1 MGVSSC
7 NSLAS
12 ALQDEFSGFYFY
24 SSRRKKYGL
33 STLNIRPK
41 TGKYSWSEDESNVE
55 MLTLLTWYPKTEKIG
70 IFIVIGPS
78 KERVHIYY
86 QCHRF
91 LTVLIE
97 LFTLMLQL
105 ITASLR

>member
-24 SSRRKKYGL
+24 SSRRKKSGL

-78 KERVHIYY
+78 KERVYIYY
-86 QCHRF
+86 RF
-91 LTVLIE
+91 LTVLIG